1 MSVICQ
7 APGNAGAMELR
18 QPAEILQSLFECLF
32 IGPINSNVDYQGLIC
47 PMSSPFAIFRKNQK
61 LWMAGAVFI
70 AIVSFVIAPM
80 IEYFSG
86 SRRSGRPGISSRRGD
101 NPVLASW
108 NGGSIRM
115 NELDREWQQVY
126 WANTFLRKLATDV
139 REKGGMPNVPEFA
152 PDLSLVGI
160 TSDRDTKERI
170 VERKLL
176 VAEANRMGI
185 HFDDE
190 SVKIFLKRFVD
201 GKLDGEQIKTALKVA
216 TNGQMNLFDFNR
228 LMREELAKNEVL
240 RLAGTGLRFE
250 DRRES
255 RTLGR
260 PALTT
265 PSKNWQD
272 FLKFNRA
279 AKIQAFPVFVNDFES
294 QVKNKPTEKEI
305 QEIYKTGKDI
315 TRSRRTIAT
324 QPAFRRPKTSNFEF
338 LSIDVERIIT
348 EQMALVPEETLRAEY
363 ERRVKEKQFRVPVV
377 QEAIGTSTT
386 EPSTTEPSTPPATAP
401 PNSTQGAPAIPPVS
415 ETTSP
420 SAASASPS
428 APNGGT
434 DSPPAVPPILADP
447 KDNASVQR
455 KSLNIKLVSFQEEKP
470 AATTQTEPAASAN
483 PAAPANPTSPADPAA
498 QTEPTAKIEVSD
510 PKPTET
516 APGLPTFPQTGI
528 PQAGDGIAESTP
540 MRTKTFDEVREQIAR
555 EQATALAYK
564 VVEERIDELV
574 GPMSIYQ
581 SEVRAYQ
588 SDLSLKVKTAKAPA
602 PMDLAK
608 LGKEL
613 GFEHGTTGLVDQE
626 SIQGTSIG
634 TSFVMPG
641 QGMQPFSFAMLINES
656 EGYGE
661 LYTPVVS
668 LGFTGG
674 NKRYLSWK
682 TEETQP
688 MTPSIDAVRTQTEE
702 VWRKQQAFKLAET
715 RAREIASKVGSLT
728 LKDSLATPEE
738 KTLVQEPTNF
748 TWFNPMFARME
759 SRLQLSNVEL
769 LQPVDDSFM
778 ETVFAAKPNE
788 TVVAADSNKTVYY
801 VVQVLELTPEINSL
815 FERFAAAPLEGVSTV
830 SQLESDRALQPWFQ
844 NLQKQLGFRAD

>member
-7 APGNAGAMELR
+7 APVNAGAMELR

-80 IEYFSG
+80 IDYFSG
-86 SRRSGRPGISSRRGD
+86 SGKSNRGGNRGGP
-101 NPVLASW
+101 NPVKASW
-108 NGGSIRM
+108 TGGSIRL

-139 REKGGMPNVPEFA
+139 REKGGMPNVPEFN
-152 PDLSLVGI
+152 PDLSYVGI
-160 TSDRDTKERI
+160 TSDRDTKDRI
-170 VERKLL
+170 IQRKLL
-176 VAEANRMGI
+176 VAEANRIGI

-190 SVKIFLKRFVD
+190 SVKTFLERFVD
-201 GKLDGEQIKTALKVA
+201 RKLDGEQIKAALKVA

-228 LMREELAKNEVL
+228 LMREEMAKNEVL
-240 RLAGTGLRFE
+240 RLAGTALRFE
-250 DRRES
+250 NRRDS
-255 RTLGR
+255 NTLGS

-315 TRSRRTIAT
+315 TRSRRTIDT

-363 ERRVKEKQFRVPVV
+363 ERRVKEKQFRVPVA
-377 QEAIGTSTT
+377 QEAIGT
-386 EPSTTEPSTPPATAP
+386 PTTEPSTPSPTTPPSSTEGASAT
-401 PNSTQGAPAIPPVS
+401 PPVS

-420 SAASASPS
+420 AAPA
-428 APNGGT
+428 AGT
-434 DSPPAVPPILADP
+434 DSPPTAPPVLADP
-447 KDNASVQR
+447 KDNASVKQ
-455 KSLNIKLVSFQEEKP
+455 KNSNIKLVSFQEEKP
-470 AATTQTEPAASAN
+470 AATTQTDPAV
-483 PAAPANPTSPADPAA
+483 PAKPAPPADPTEAA
-498 QTEPTAKIEVSD
+498 SQPEPTAKIELSD

-528 PQAGDGIAESTP
+528 PQAADGIAESTP

-588 SDLSLKVKTAKAPA
+588 SDLSQKVKTAKAPA
-602 PMDLAK
+602 PIDLAK

-613 GFEHGTTGLVDQE
+613 GLEHGTTGMVDQE
-626 SIQGTSIG
+626 SIQGTPIG

-641 QGMQPFSFAMLINES
+641 QRMQPFSFAMLVNAS

-688 MTPSIDAVRTQTEE
+688 MTPSIDAVRTQIEA

-715 RAREIASKVGSLT
+715 RAREIASKVGSST

-738 KTLVQEPTNF
+738 KTLVQEPANF

-801 VVQVLELTPEINSL
+801 VVQVIEQTPEINSL

-830 SQLESDRALQPWFQ
+830 SQLESDRALEPWYH